1 MWLKLK
7 MFLGYAI
14 LVLLLAFIV
23 WLFRQEQMLRH
34 TLRKKEKELITTYRL
49 VKKSC
54 ISLLFLSTHAEI
66 VITWDD
72 NDIREYSRRRHGV
85 CDSLQLLKEYVHTPL
100 QKAVLTHCV
109 FFFGIKKF
117 FFPRQCILSMNCRV
131 LVILYRKVSSHYFDC

>member
-131 LVILYRKVSSHYFDC
+131 LVILYRKVSLPLF

>member
-100 QKAVLTHCV
+100 QKSRI
-109 FFFGIKKF
+109 FFGIKKF

-131 LVILYRKVSSHYFDC
+131 LVILYRKVSLPLF

>member
-100 QKAVLTHCV
+100 QKSRIDSLCLLLWN
-109 FFFGIKKF
+109 KE
-117 FFPRQCILSMNCRV
+117 ILLSKTMHTFNELQSIGNIV
-131 LVILYRKVSSHYFDC
+131 QESIPSII

>member
-131 LVILYRKVSSHYFDC
+131 LAILYRKVSLPLF